1 MTCEISVH
9 RPEDDV
15 NPVTV
20 SRDPFS
26 GEQLA
31 MCTECRRFVEGEYE
45 EHGKWL
51 YQLWRDQYDA

>member
-1 MTCEISVH
+1 M
-9 RPEDDV
+9 